1 MAHLVKLGALTDE
14 LVTLITSFS
23 SQSDSSRFNTCRE
36 TALRAL
42 RHSNYNRTNQF
53 DVEDRLE
60 GLDEKFRVYNEDP
73 LADAL
78 KERLQ
83 KLPELEIK
91 WSSEILHLLLE
102 LSNKPVS
109 ISKIE
114 DLELI
119 KLEDPETELPLKWRD
134 LVAEEPLLRE
144 KSIWR
149 NVDFGADS
157 SDDNDGFGDTQSELS
172 DLAGSTGES
181 SLDDD
186 NARRPQ
192 DFIVSALEE
201 DVLNNL
207 RKAQFWQK
215 PPSVNGVQLKTV
227 RKPVTEL
234 QAAREV
240 LFMYMGALSSLFE
253 PESHDVRFIRPSKS
267 YTLKHLT
274 TEGYDMLM
282 GTFATQGS
290 ALGILRAWVKQLQ
303 DVPLLQVLQGSI
315 SQRLMDLDTRLSNI
329 QSRFVAPPKDV
340 VVSLLSLQNEV
351 AGCTKPLNRLAD
363 IIKRVEHDPYAH
375 AFRYL
380 EFLYDET
387 CTSQMAGD
395 DDMYAFM
402 GKLFFQC
409 FQIYLRPIRSWM
421 EEGELSSG
429 DNVFFVSEITGN
441 ADPSSIWQSRF
452 KLRKTQGG
460 ALHAPSFLHT
470 AAERIFNTGKSVVVL
485 KQLNQFES
493 VRSKRKI
500 EPKLDFDTVCNTT
513 KFFLAPFSELF
524 DVAFAKWIRSKH
536 HHTSNKLR
544 KTLFDSCGLHNAL
557 NALAHVYFIADGISS
572 SNFMSSIFDKLD
584 RLDSS
589 WNDRFPLTELVQST
603 VGSHPSIIPERL
615 RLRIRPLSQRSRDI
629 NKCRKSVKVLSI
641 IEPIYYL
648 SWPIQI
654 ILTPQTIPSY
664 QRIFTFLFQIR
675 RSSHILSRERLV
687 SDRHNLTS
695 TTDQRSLYY
704 SLRTRL
710 LWFNYNLY
718 YYLTSLVLEQRS
730 QKMHQDLQEVEDID
744 AMIRVHTSFAKRIT
758 DECLLGSKLEL
769 IHKTIIKI
777 LDLGIK
783 LEDAQAANAIVTKQ
797 AMDQQQEI
805 MELSLASLDL
815 PPTPRKSKNMRVSM
829 RMRTSIAKQ
838 RNEDS
843 EDETEVD
850 LTILSPGMEECNEE
864 SYVQMLES
872 MKGEFDRLV
881 RFVGSGLRGVARAGG
896 VEEAKG
902 WDVLGEMI
910 EGGLDGGGHSGGWR

>member
-1 MAHLVKLGALTDE
+1 MAHLAKLGALTDE
-14 LVTLITSFS
+14 LVTIITSFS
-23 SQSDSSRFNTCRE
+23 PQSDPARFNTCRE

-42 RHSNYNRTNQF
+42 RHGNYNRTNQF
-53 DVEDRLE
+53 DIQDRLE

-83 KLPELEIK
+83 KLPELKLK
-91 WSSEILHLLLE
+91 WTSEILHLLLE

-109 ISKIE
+109 KSRIE

-119 KLEDPETELPLKWRD
+119 KVFDPETEPPLKWRD
-134 LVAEEPLLRE
+134 LVAEDPLLRE

-157 SDDNDGFGDTQSELS
+157 SDDEDDGFRDTRSQLSES
-172 DLAGSTGES
+172 TRSTGEL

-192 DFIVSALEE
+192 DFIVNTLEE
-201 DVLNNL
+201 DTLNKL
-207 RKAQFWQK
+207 KKAQFWQK

-227 RKPVTEL
+227 RKPITEL
-234 QAAREV
+234 QGVREI
-240 LFMYMGALSSLFE
+240 LFMFAGSLSSLFE
-253 PESHDVRFIRPSKS
+253 PSPRDSQVIKPLKG
-267 YTLKHLT
+267 YTFKHLT
-274 TEGYDMLM
+274 PEGYDMLM
-282 GTFATQGS
+282 ETFAVQGS
-290 ALGILRAWVKQLQ
+290 ALAVLRAWVKQTQ
-303 DVPLLQVLQGSI
+303 NVPLLQVLQSSI

-329 QSRFVAPPKDV
+329 QSRFVAPSKDV
-340 VVSLLSLQNEV
+340 VVSLLSLQNEL
-351 AGCTKPLNRLAD
+351 ADFTKPLSRLAD

-395 DDMYAFM
+395 DNMYSFM
-402 GKLFFQC
+402 GKMFFQC

-429 DNVFFVSEITGN
+429 DNVFFVSEVTGN
-441 ADPSSIWQSRF
+441 SDPSSIWQSRF
-452 KLRKTQGG
+452 KLRKTQSGV
-460 ALHAPSFLHT
+460 LHAPSFLQT

-493 VRSKRKI
+493 VRLKRKI
-500 EPKLDFDTVCNTT
+500 EPKLDFDSVCNTA
-513 KFFLAPFSELF
+513 KYFLAPFSELF
-524 DVAFAKWIRSKH
+524 DVAFEKWIRSKH

-544 KTLFDSCGLHNAL
+544 QTLFDSCGLHNAL
-557 NALAHVYFIADGISS
+557 DALAHVYFIADGISS
-572 SNFMSSIFDKLD
+572 SSFMTSIFDKLD
-584 RLDSS
+584 TLDSS
-589 WNDRFPLTELVQST
+589 WNDRFPLTELAQST
-603 VGSHPSIIPERL
+603 IGSHPSIIPERL

-629 NKCRKSVKVLSI
+629 NRCRRSVKVLSI
-641 IEPIYYL
+641 IEPIYHL
-648 SWPIQI
+648 SWPVQI

-664 QRIFTFLFQIR
+664 QAVFTFLFQIR

-687 SDRHNLTS
+687 SDRHSLTS
-695 TTDQRSLYY
+695 TNDERSLYY

-710 LWFNYNLY
+710 LWFYYTLY
-718 YYLTSLVLEQRS
+718 YYLTSLVIEQRS
-730 QKMHQDLQEVEDID
+730 QKMYQNLREVEDID
-744 AMIRVHTSFAKRIT
+744 AMIHVHTLFIKRVT

-777 LDLGIK
+777 LDLGIR
-783 LEDAQAANAIVTKQ
+783 LEDAQAANAAVSKET
-797 AMDQQQEI
+797 MERQQEI
-805 MELSLASLDL
+805 MNLSLASLDL
-815 PPTPRKSKNMRVSM
+815 PPTPRKSTNVRMSM
-829 RMRTSIAKQ
+829 RMSLAKP
-838 RNEDS
+838 RDEDS
-843 EDETEVD
+843 EDEMEVD
-850 LTILSPGMEECNEE
+850 LSILSPGFEDRDVE
-864 SYVQMLES
+864 SYAQKLRS

-881 RFVGSGLRGVARAGG
+881 RFVGSGLRGVARASGG
-896 VEEAKG
+896 EEAKS

-910 EGGLDGGGHSGGWR
+910 EGGLHT

>member
-14 LVTLITSFS
+14 LVTLITSIS
-23 SQSDSSRFNTCRE
+23 SQSDSARFNTCRE

-53 DVEDRLE
+53 DIEDQLE

-83 KLPELEIK
+83 RLPELKLK
-91 WSSEILHLLLE
+91 WTSEILHLLLE

-109 ISKIE
+109 TSRIE

-119 KLEDPETELPLKWRD
+119 KVVDPEIEPPLKWRD
-134 LVAEEPLLRE
+134 LVAEDPLLRE

-157 SDDNDGFGDTQSELS
+157 SDDDDGFCDARSELS
-172 DLAGSTGES
+172 DLTGSTGES

-186 NARRPQ
+186 NTRRPQ
-192 DFIVSALEE
+192 DFIVDTIEK
-201 DVLNNL
+201 DTLNKL

-215 PPSVNGVQLKTV
+215 LPSVNGVQLKTV
-227 RKPVTEL
+227 RKSITEL
-234 QAAREV
+234 QAVREI
-240 LFMYMGALSSLFE
+240 LFMFNGSLSSLFE
-253 PESHDVRFIRPSKS
+253 SESHDVRIIKPSKS
-267 YTLKHLT
+267 YSLKHLT
-274 TEGYDMLM
+274 AEGYDMLM
-282 GTFATQGS
+282 ETFATQGS
-290 ALGILRAWVKQLQ
+290 ALGILRAWVKHPQN
-303 DVPLLQVLQGSI
+303 VPLIQVLQSSI

-351 AGCTKPLNRLAD
+351 AGFTKPLNRLAD
-363 IIKRVEHDPYAH
+363 IIKRVEQEPYAH

-395 DDMYAFM
+395 GDMYAFM
-402 GKLFFQC
+402 GKVFFQC

-429 DNVFFVSEITGN
+429 DNVFFVSEVTGN
-441 ADPSSIWQSRF
+441 TDPSAIWQSRF

-460 ALHAPSFLHT
+460 VLHAPSFLQT
-470 AAERIFNTGKSVVVL
+470 AAQRIFNTGKSVVVL

-500 EPKLDFDTVCNTT
+500 EPKLDYDSVCNTT

-524 DVAFAKWIRSKH
+524 DVAFEKWIRSKH

-544 KTLFDSCGLHNAL
+544 QTLFDSCGLHNAL
-557 NALAHVYFIADGISS
+557 DALAHVYFIADGISS
-572 SNFMSSIFDKLD
+572 SSFMSSVFDKLD
-584 RLDSS
+584 TLDSS
-589 WNDRFPLTELVQST
+589 WNDRFPLTELAQST
-603 VGSHPSIIPERL
+603 IGSHPSIIPERL
-615 RLRIRPLSQRSRDI
+615 RLRIRPLSQRSRDV
-629 NKCRKSVKVLSI
+629 NKCRRSVKVLSI
-641 IEPIYYL
+641 IEPIYHL

-664 QRIFTFLFQIR
+664 QGIFTFLFQIR

-695 TTDQRSLYY
+695 TTDERSLYY

-710 LWFNYNLY
+710 LWFYYTLY

-744 AMIRVHTSFAKRIT
+744 AMIRVHTLFAKRIT

-769 IHKTIIKI
+769 IHKTIIKL

-783 LEDAQAANAIVTKQ
+783 LEDAQAANAVVSKE
-797 AMDQQQEI
+797 AMEQQQEI
-805 MELSLASLDL
+805 MDFSLASLDL
-815 PPTPRKSKNMRVSM
+815 PPTPRKSKNSRMSM
-829 RMRTSIAKQ
+829 RMSLAKQ
-838 RNEDS
+838 KDEDS
-843 EDETEVD
+843 EDEMEVD
-850 LTILSPGMEECNEE
+850 LSILSPGMEDRSNE
-864 SYVQMLES
+864 SYVKKLES
-872 MKGEFDRLV
+872 MKGEFDRLI
-881 RFVGSGLRGVARAGG
+881 RFVGSGLRGVARASGG
-896 VEEAKG
+896 EEAKG

-910 EGGLDGGGHSGGWR
+910 EGGLDT

>member
-1 MAHLVKLGALTDE
+1 MAHMVKLGALTDE
-14 LVTLITSFS
+14 L
-23 SQSDSSRFNTCRE
+23 SDSARFNTCRE
-36 TALRAL
+36 TAFRAL

-53 DVEDRLE
+53 DIQDRLE
-60 GLDEKFRVYNEDP
+60 GLDEKFRIYNEDI

-83 KLPELEIK
+83 KLPDLKLK
-91 WSSEILHLLLE
+91 WTSEILHLLLE
-102 LSNKPVS
+102 LSNQPVS
-109 ISKIE
+109 TSRVE
-114 DLELI
+114 DLESI
-119 KLEDPETELPLKWRD
+119 KLVDPETSPPLKWRD
-134 LVAEEPLLRE
+134 LVAEDPLLRE

-157 SDDNDGFGDTQSELS
+157 SDDDGVGDTQSELS

-186 NARRPQ
+186 SLRRPQ
-192 DFIVSALEE
+192 HFIVDTLEE
-201 DVLNNL
+201 DSLKKL
-207 RKAQFWQK
+207 SKAQFWQK

-227 RKPVTEL
+227 RRPITEL
-234 QAAREV
+234 QAVREI
-240 LFMYMGALSSLFE
+240 LFMLTGTLSSLFE
-253 PESHDVRFIRPSKS
+253 SDSNDVRITRHSKS
-267 YTLKHLT
+267 YSLKHLT

-282 GTFATQGS
+282 ETFATQGS
-290 ALGILRAWVKQLQ
+290 ALATLRAWAKQPQ
-303 DVPLLQVLQGSI
+303 NVPLLQVLQGSI

-340 VVSLLSLQNEV
+340 VISLLSLQNEV
-351 AGCTKPLNRLAD
+351 AGFIKPLNRLAD

-395 DDMYAFM
+395 DGMYTFM
-402 GKLFFQC
+402 GKIFFEC

-429 DNVFFVSEITGN
+429 DNVFFVSEVIGN
-441 ADPSSIWQSRF
+441 ADPASIWQSRF
-452 KLRKTQGG
+452 KLRRTQGG
-460 ALHAPSFLHT
+460 VLHAPSFLQT

-485 KQLNQFES
+485 KQLNRFES
-493 VRSKRKI
+493 VRSKRKT
-500 EPKLDFDTVCNTT
+500 EPKLDFDSVCNTT

-524 DVAFAKWIRSKH
+524 DVAFEKWIRSKH

-544 KTLFDSCGLHNAL
+544 QTLFESCGLHNAL

-572 SNFMSSIFDKLD
+572 SSFMSSIFDKLD
-584 RLDSS
+584 TLDSS
-589 WNDRFPLTELVQST
+589 WNDRFPLTELAQST
-603 VGSHPSIIPERL
+603 IGSHPSIIPERL
-615 RLRIRPLSQRSRDI
+615 RLRIRPLSQRSRDVER
-629 NKCRKSVKVLSI
+629 CRRSVKVLTI
-641 IEPIYYL
+641 IEPIYHL

-664 QRIFTFLFQIR
+664 QGVFTFLFQIR

-695 TTDQRSLYY
+695 TTDERSLYY

-710 LWFNYNLY
+710 LWFYYTLY
-718 YYLTSLVLEQRS
+718 YYLTSLVLGQRS
-730 QKMHQDLQEVEDID
+730 QKMYRDLQEVEDID
-744 AMIRVHTSFAKRIT
+744 AMIRVHTLFAKRIT

-769 IHKTIIKI
+769 IHQTIIKI
-777 LDLGIK
+777 LDLGIE
-783 LEDAQAANAIVTKQ
+783 LEDAQAANALASKE
-797 AMDQQQEI
+797 AMENQQEI
-805 MELSLASLDL
+805 MDCSLASLDL
-815 PPTPRKSKNMRVSM
+815 PTPRESKNLMKM
-829 RMRTSIAKQ
+829 RMSKAKQ
-838 RNEDS
+838 KDDDS
-843 EDETEVD
+843 EDEMEVD
-850 LTILSPGMEECNEE
+850 LTILSPGMEDRNEQP
-864 SYVQMLES
+864 YAQKLES

-881 RFVGSGLRGVARAGG
+881 RFVGGGLRGVARASGG
-896 VEEAKG
+896 EEAKG

-910 EGGLDGGGHSGGWR
+910 EGGLDGGGHAGVWR

>member
-14 LVTLITSFS
+14 LITLITSFS
-23 SQSDSSRFNTCRE
+23 SQSDSDRFNTCRE

-53 DVEDRLE
+53 DIEDRLE

-83 KLPELEIK
+83 KLPELKLK
-91 WSSEILHLLLE
+91 WTSEILHLLLE

-109 ISKIE
+109 KSRIE
-114 DLELI
+114 NLELI
-119 KLEDPETELPLKWRD
+119 KVIDPETEPPLKWRD
-134 LVAEEPLLRE
+134 LVAEDPLLRE

-157 SDDNDGFGDTQSELS
+157 SDDDGFGDTRSELS
-172 DLAGSTGES
+172 ELTGSTGES

-186 NARRPQ
+186 NIRRPQ
-192 DFIVSALEE
+192 DFIVNTLEE
-201 DVLNNL
+201 DILNKL

-227 RKPVTEL
+227 RKPITEL
-234 QAAREV
+234 QAVREI
-240 LFMYMGALSSLFE
+240 LFMFGGSLSSLFE
-253 PESHDVRFIRPSKS
+253 MDSDVRILKSSKG
-267 YTLKHLT
+267 YTFKHLT

-282 GTFATQGS
+282 QKFATQGS
-290 ALGILRAWVKQLQ
+290 ALNILRAWVKQPQ
-303 DVPLLQVLQGSI
+303 HVPLLQVLQSSI
-315 SQRLMDLDTRLSNI
+315 SHRLMNFDTRLSNI
-329 QSRFVAPPKDV
+329 ESRFVAPPKDV

-351 AGCTKPLNRLAD
+351 ADFTKPLNRLAD
-363 IIKRVEHDPYAH
+363 IIKRIEHDPYAH

-395 DDMYAFM
+395 DDMYEFM
-402 GKLFFQC
+402 GKVFFQC

-429 DNVFFVSEITGN
+429 DNVFFVSEVIGN

-452 KLRKTQGG
+452 KLRKTQSGI
-460 ALHAPSFLHT
+460 LHAPSFLQT
-470 AAERIFNTGKSVVVL
+470 AAERIFNAGKSVVVL

-493 VRSKRKI
+493 VRSKRMI
-500 EPKLDFDTVCNTT
+500 EPKLDFDSVCNTK

-524 DVAFAKWIRSKH
+524 DVVFENWIRSKH

-544 KTLFDSCGLHNAL
+544 QTLFNSCGLHNAL
-557 NALAHVYFIADGISS
+557 DALAHVYFIADGISS
-572 SNFMSSIFDKLD
+572 SSFMSSIFDKLD
-584 RLDSS
+584 TLDAS
-589 WNDRFPLTELVQST
+589 WNDRFPLTELAQST
-603 VGSHPSIIPERL
+603 IGSHPSIIPERL

-629 NKCRKSVKVLSI
+629 NRCRRSVKVLSI
-641 IEPIYYL
+641 IEPIYHL

-664 QRIFTFLFQIR
+664 QGIFTFLFQIR
-675 RSSHILSRERLV
+675 RSSHILSRERLI

-695 TTDQRSLYY
+695 TTDERSLYY
-704 SLRTRL
+704 ALRTRL
-710 LWFNYNLY
+710 LWFYYTLY

-744 AMIRVHTSFAKRIT
+744 AMIRVHTLFIKRIT

-783 LEDAQAANAIVTKQ
+783 LEDAQAANAAASKE
-797 AMDQQQEI
+797 AMEKQQEI
-805 MELSLASLDL
+805 MDLSLASLDL
-815 PPTPRKSKNMRVSM
+815 PPTPRRSKNLRMSM
-829 RMRTSIAKQ
+829 RMSLTKQ
-838 RNEDS
+838 REEDS
-843 EDETEVD
+843 EDEMEVD
-850 LTILSPGMEECNEE
+850 LSILSPGMEDHNEE
-864 SYVQMLES
+864 SYVQKLES

-881 RFVGSGLRGVARAGG
+881 RFVGSGLRGVARASGG
-896 VEEAKG
+896 EEAKG

-910 EGGLDGGGHSGGWR
+910 EVGLDA

>member
-14 LVTLITSFS
+14 LVTLITSLS
-23 SQSDSSRFNTCRE
+23 SQSDSARFNTCRE

-53 DVEDRLE
+53 DIEDRLE

-83 KLPELEIK
+83 KLPELKLK
-91 WSSEILHLLLE
+91 WTSEILHLLLE

-109 ISKIE
+109 KSKIE
-114 DLELI
+114 NLELI
-119 KLEDPETELPLKWRD
+119 KVIDPETEPPLKWRD
-134 LVAEEPLLRE
+134 LVAEDPLLRE

-157 SDDNDGFGDTQSELS
+157 SDDDDGFEDTRSELS
-172 DLAGSTGES
+172 ELTGSTGES

-186 NARRPQ
+186 NIRRPQ
-192 DFIVSALEE
+192 DFIVNTFEE
-201 DVLNNL
+201 DILNKL

-227 RKPVTEL
+227 KKPITEL
-234 QAAREV
+234 QAVREII
-240 LFMYMGALSSLFE
+240 FMFAGSLSSLFE
-253 PESHDVRFIRPSKS
+253 IDSHDVRNLKPSKG
-267 YTLKHLT
+267 YTFKHLT

-282 GTFATQGS
+282 QNFATQGS
-290 ALGILRAWVKQLQ
+290 ALNILRAWVKQPQ
-303 DVPLLQVLQGSI
+303 HVPLLQVLQSSI
-315 SQRLMDLDTRLSNI
+315 SQRLMNFDTRLSNI
-329 QSRFVAPPKDV
+329 ESRFVAPPKDV
-340 VVSLLSLQNEV
+340 AVSLLSLQNEI
-351 AGCTKPLNRLAD
+351 ADFTKPLNRLAD
-363 IIKRVEHDPYAH
+363 IIKRIEHDPYAH

-395 DDMYAFM
+395 DDMYEFM
-402 GKLFFQC
+402 AKIFFQC

-429 DNVFFVSEITGN
+429 DNVFFVSEVIGN
-441 ADPSSIWQSRF
+441 VDPSSIWQSRF
-452 KLRKTQGG
+452 KLRKTQSGI
-460 ALHAPSFLHT
+460 LHAPSFLQT

-485 KQLNQFES
+485 KHLSQFES
-493 VRSKRKI
+493 VRSKRMI
-500 EPKLDFDTVCNTT
+500 EPKLDFDSVCNTK
-513 KFFLAPFSELF
+513 KFSLAPFSELF
-524 DVAFAKWIRSKH
+524 DVAFENWIRSKH

-544 KTLFDSCGLHNAL
+544 QTLFDSCGLHNAL
-557 NALAHVYFIADGISS
+557 DALAHVYFIADGISS
-572 SNFMSSIFDKLD
+572 SSFMSSIFDKLD
-584 RLDSS
+584 TLDAS
-589 WNDRFPLTELVQST
+589 WNDRFPLTELAQST
-603 VGSHPSIIPERL
+603 IGSHPSIISERL

-629 NKCRKSVKVLSI
+629 NRCRRSVKVLSI
-641 IEPIYYL
+641 IEPIYHL

-675 RSSHILSRERLV
+675 RSSHILSRERLI

-695 TTDQRSLYY
+695 TTDERSLYY
-704 SLRTRL
+704 ALRTRL
-710 LWFNYNLY
+710 LWFYYTLY

-744 AMIRVHTSFAKRIT
+744 AMIRVHTSFVKRIT
-758 DECLLGSKLEL
+758 DECLLGSKLGL

-783 LEDAQAANAIVTKQ
+783 LEDAQAANAATRKE
-797 AMDQQQEI
+797 AMERQQEI
-805 MELSLASLDL
+805 MDLSLASLDL
-815 PPTPRKSKNMRVSM
+815 PPTPRRSKNLSMSM
-829 RMRTSIAKQ
+829 RMSLTKQ
-838 RNEDS
+838 RDEDS
-843 EDETEVD
+843 EDEMEVD
-850 LTILSPGMEECNEE
+850 LSILSPGMEDHNEE
-864 SYVQMLES
+864 SYVQKLES

-881 RFVGSGLRGVARAGG
+881 RFVGSGLRGVARASGG
-896 VEEAKG
+896 EEAKG

-910 EGGLDGGGHSGGWR
+910 EVGLDA

>member
-1 MAHLVKLGALTDE
+1 MKL
-14 LVTLITSFS
+14 
-23 SQSDSSRFNTCRE
+23 
-36 TALRAL
+36 
-42 RHSNYNRTNQF
+42 
-53 DVEDRLE
+53 
-60 GLDEKFRVYNEDP
+60 
-73 LADAL
+73 
-78 KERLQ
+78 
-83 KLPELEIK
+83 K
-91 WSSEILHLLLE
+91 WTSEILHLLLE

-109 ISKIE
+109 TSRVA

-119 KLEDPETELPLKWRD
+119 KVIDPEIQPPLKWRD
-134 LVAEEPLLRE
+134 LVAEDPLLRE

-157 SDDNDGFGDTQSELS
+157 SDDDGLGDNQSELS
-172 DLAGSTGES
+172 DVAGSTGES

-186 NARRPQ
+186 SFRTPQ
-192 DFIVSALEE
+192 HFIVNTLEE
-201 DVLNNL
+201 EALQKL

-215 PPSVNGVQLKTV
+215 LPSVNGVQLKTV
-227 RKPVTEL
+227 RKSITEL
-234 QAAREV
+234 QAVREI
-240 LFMYMGALSSLFE
+240 LFMFNGTLSSLFE
-253 PESHDVRFIRPSKS
+253 SDINDVRIVRPSKS
-267 YTLKHLT
+267 YSLKHLT

-282 GTFATQGS
+282 ETFATQGS
-290 ALGILRAWVKQLQ
+290 AVSILRARVKQSHK
-303 DVPLLQVLQGSI
+303 VPLLQVLQGSI
-315 SQRLMDLDTRLSNI
+315 SQRLMDLDTKLSNI
-329 QSRFVAPPKDV
+329 QSRFVAPTEDV
-340 VVSLLSLQNEV
+340 VVSLLTLQNEV
-351 AGCTKPLNRLAD
+351 AGFTKPLHRLAD
-363 IIKRVEHDPYAH
+363 IIKRVEQDPYAH

-402 GKLFFQC
+402 GNIFFQC

-429 DNVFFVSEITGN
+429 DNVFFVSEVIGN
-441 ADPSSIWQSRF
+441 TDPASIWHSRF
-452 KLRKTQGG
+452 KLRQTQGG
-460 ALHAPSFLHT
+460 VLHAPSFLQT

-500 EPKLDFDTVCNTT
+500 EPKLDFDSVCNTT
-513 KFFLAPFSELF
+513 KFSLAPFSELF
-524 DVAFAKWIRSKH
+524 DVAFEKWIRSKH

-544 KTLFDSCGLHNAL
+544 QTLFDSCGLHNAL

-572 SNFMSSIFDKLD
+572 SSFMTSIFDKLD
-584 RLDSS
+584 TLDSS
-589 WNDRFPLTELVQST
+589 WNDRFPLTELAQGT
-603 VGSHPSIIPERL
+603 IGSHPSIIPERL
-615 RLRIRPLSQRSRDI
+615 RLRIRTLSQRSRDV
-629 NKCRKSVKVLSI
+629 NRCRRSVKVLSI
-641 IEPIYYL
+641 IEPIYNL

-664 QRIFTFLFQIR
+664 QGIFTFLFQIR

-695 TTDQRSLYY
+695 TTDERSLYY

-710 LWFNYNLY
+710 LWFYYTLY

-744 AMIRVHTSFAKRIT
+744 AMIRVHTLFAKRIT

-769 IHKTIIKI
+769 IHKNIIKI

-783 LEDAQAANAIVTKQ
+783 LEDAQAANALVNKE
-797 AMDQQQEI
+797 AMEQQQEI
-805 MELSLASLDL
+805 MDLSLASLDL
-815 PPTPRKSKNMRVSM
+815 PTPKKSNRFRKSM
-829 RMRTSIAKQ
+829 RMSMAKQ
-838 RNEDS
+838 KDEDS
-843 EDETEVD
+843 EDEMEVD
-850 LTILSPGMEECNEE
+850 LSILSPGMEGRDEE
-864 SYVQMLES
+864 PYVQKLET

-881 RFVGSGLRGVARAGG
+881 RFVGSGLRGVARASGG
-896 VEEAKG
+896 EEAKG

-910 EGGLDGGGHSGGWR
+910 EGGLDGGGNSGVWR